1 MKLSEAQYEELRP
14 RVVKAAAWVARRRP
28 DLAADVAS
36 EIWAEIVARAMTD
49 AAFLGQTPSYIVWY
63 GGCMA
68 GHWLD
73 SLLAAERRDG
83 NSLDAPAGRDDAG
96 DGQRQALGELLA
108 DTRAGRGDPAEF
120 VPPRLALL
128 AALAG
133 LQPDRVAYGLAA
145 GALAGYRPAEIA
157 AGLGVTK
164 MAMTYAKAR
173 VAAALAT
180 LT

>member
-1 MKLSEAQYEELRP
+1 M
-14 RVVKAAAWVARRRP
+14 
-28 DLAADVAS
+28 
-36 EIWAEIVARAMTD
+36 
-49 AAFLGQTPSYIVWY
+49 
-63 GGCMA
+63 
-68 GHWLD
+68 
-73 SLLAAERRDG
+73 
-83 NSLDAPAGRDDAG
+83 
-96 DGQRQALGELLA
+96 
-108 DTRAGRGDPAEF
+108 
-120 VPPRLALL
+120 PPRLALL